1 MSLYSN
7 HGASTPKNGYVQ
19 VGPFW
24 GQPGR
29 NAHNLH
35 FYRRFQRFFRFA
47 GVRAKPCSPHWA
59 CLGPNFGA
67 KCPTRQETHIHP
79 TESHHLHT
87 RITNTTRHHLQP
99 TNSHHLHHHS
109 CFRVCFTQE
118 APLGFLCFT
127 QEVHWYNPFRV
138 SLPEVHFTMCALSI
152 KVVCQVCLTKGVWNK
167 PKQSWYWNK

>member
-35 FYRRFQRFFRFA
+35 FYRRFQRFFALLGF
-47 GVRAKPCSPHWA
+47 VPSHVPHIGPV
-59 CLGPNFGA
+59 LGPTSAPNAPHGRRLTY
-67 KCPTRQETHIHP
+67 TRQNRITY
-79 TESHHLHT
+79 TT

-152 KVVCQVCLTKGVWNK
+152 KVVCQVCLTKGL
-167 PKQSWYWNK
+167 KQT